1 MQRRKSARH
10 VNAANARWRA
20 VRAQDERDNG
30 IPDEPII
37 EDRRQPFDLPLAGA
51 GFVDLRIEPRLG
63 YVSWRAVDAATGQV
77 LHCAAMCHRD
87 NFSGIHGQRRA
98 WSVRKMTELS
108 ALNETLRVML

>member
-1 MQRRKSARH
+1 MQRRKSSRH

-20 VRAQDERDNG
+20 VKAQDERDDG

-37 EDRRQPFDLPLAGA
+37 EDRRQPFDLPLSVA

-77 LHCAAMCHRD
+77 LHCAAMKSLLRWIARQC
-87 NFSGIHGQRRA
+87 
-98 WSVRKMTELS
+98 VRPL
-108 ALNETLRVML
+108 AARNLQ